1 MNKKIR
7 VLIVDD
13 ELLAREGMRIL
24 AERDKDLQII
34 GESSNGSKALEAIR
48 SKAPDLVL
56 LDIQM
61 PEMDGFAVLQKLETK
76 EIPYIIF
83 VTAYD
88 KYALRAFD
96 VHALDY
102 LLKPVDEDRF
112 GRAVQRAKA
121 ILQSGT
127 GWDQHILELLQDLAG
142 KTPHHIDRVV
152 VKEEGRIFFVKAAE
166 IDWIEAKGNYA
177 MLHSGKKS
185 FLIREAMTSLENQLD
200 PKMFARIHR
209 STIVNVERIRE
220 LQSLFHGDYRV
231 LLQDGT
237 KLFMSRRY
245 RERFRERM
253 TL

>member
-13 ELLAREGMRIL
+13 ELLAREGIRIL
-24 AERDKDLQII
+24 AQRDPELEII
-34 GESSNGSKALEAIR
+34 GECADGASALSMIR
-48 SKAPDLVL
+48 EKQPDLVF

-61 PEMDGFAVLQKLETK
+61 PEMDGFTLLGKLHPK
-76 EIPYIIF
+76 KIPYIIF

-112 GRAVQRAKA
+112 DRSLRRAKM
-121 ILQSGT
+121 ILQSGEDWEQQIF
-127 GWDQHILELLQDLAG
+127 GMIDHLANRL
-142 KTPHHIDRVV
+142 PHHMDRII
-152 VKEEGRIFFVKAAE
+152 VKEEGRIFFVKAVE

-185 FLIREAMTSLENQLD
+185 YLIREAMSSLENQMD
-200 PKMFARIHR
+200 QRSFVRIHR
-209 STIVNVERIRE
+209 STIVNVDRIRE

-231 LLQDGT
+231 ILQDGT
-237 KLFMSRRY
+237 TLLMSRR
-245 RERFRERM
+245 FRDR
-253 TL
+253 LRQHF

>member
-13 ELLAREGMRIL
+13 ELLAREGIRIL
-24 AERDKDLQII
+24 TERDPELEII
-34 GESSNGSKALEAIR
+34 GECADGASALNAIR
-48 SKAPDLVL
+48 EKSPDLVF

-61 PEMDGFAVLQKLETK
+61 PEMDGFALLSKLHPK
-76 EIPYIIF
+76 KIPYIIF

-112 GRAVQRAKA
+112 DRSLRRAKS
-121 ILQSGT
+121 ILQSGENWEQEIF
-127 GWDQHILELLQDLAG
+127 GMIEDLANRV
-142 KTPHHIDRVV
+142 PHRMDRVV

-185 FLIREAMTSLENQLD
+185 YLIREAMSSLENQMD
-200 PKMFARIHR
+200 SRVFVRIHR
-209 STIVNVERIRE
+209 STIVNVDRIRE

-231 LLQDGT
+231 ILQDGT
-237 KLFMSRRY
+237 TLLMSRR
-245 RERFRERM
+245 FRDR
-253 TL
+253 LRQQF